1 MKKPLRPLFG
11 ITSVCSLICLF
22 VCVCLGAAET
32 DKAPSGALTFNID
45 PSKSAIQ
52 FTLGAILHTVHG
64 TFKLKSGTIHF
75 DPNSGKAS
83 GQITVDVRSGNT
95 GVEARDR
102 QMHASVLESD
112 RFPDAFFSPDHVNGR
127 VASKGESEVQVHG
140 VLRIHGYDH
149 ELTVPVRVGTRVG
162 SLTARAKFAVP
173 YVSWGMKDPSTFVLQ
188 VDKSVNVDVTL
199 EARQE

>member
-1 MKKPLRPLFG
+1 MKEPLRPRFR
-11 ITSVCSLICLF
+11 ITSVCSLVCLF

-32 DKAPSGALTFNID
+32 EAPSGTLTFNID

-95 GVEARDR
+95 GVGARDR

-127 VASKGESEVQVHG
+127 VTSKGESEVEVHG
-140 VLRIHGYDH
+140 VLRIHGRDH
-149 ELTVPVRVGTRVG
+149 EMTVPVRVQMQAG
-162 SLTARAKFAVP
+162 SLTARAKFTIP

-199 EARQE
+199 EGRQN